1 MRSTG
6 RSIHRVLVLAG
17 ALVLLVACGQ
27 TDDAVEPIDE
37 VDDVEDDADEPEDV
51 DEPEGSDDPEGNAED
66 AEIDEALVDHVAEAV
81 DLAATEAG
89 VTSDEITVVTAE
101 PVTWSDGALGCPQ
114 PDEMY
119 TQALVEGYR
128 IELDVD
134 GETMH
139 FHGADGDE
147 PFHCA
152 DPQDPADTDE
162 TM

>member
-1 MRSTG
+1 MHSTG
-6 RSIHRVLVLAG
+6 RSITRVLVLAG
-17 ALVLLVACGQ
+17 ALVLLVACGDPEDPAEPV
-27 TDDAVEPIDE
+27 DD
-37 VDDVEDDADEPEDV
+37 VDDVEADP
-51 DEPEGSDDPEGNAED
+51 DDPDGTEDNAED
-66 AEIDEALVDHVAEAV
+66 GPIEDALVDHVAEAV
-81 DLAATEAG
+81 DLAATEAD

-101 PVTWSDGALGCPQ
+101 SVTWSDGALGCPQ
-114 PDEMY
+114 PDEVY

-134 GETMH
+134 GETMF

-152 DPQDPADTDE
+152 DPQEPADTDE